1 MRRLPVEAL
10 KFEAVRTLADRNGRQ
25 YAALRLV
32 YYVEVSGKRQF
43 LLRID
48 LEDTEAYDPE
58 GASRFWFHYQ
68 SIVQHLPPV
77 AAEDAAADRQQAAKK
92 TEPLL
97 RGYPAID
104 LIVFS
109 SVRVRVFRFLEN
121 MRTFQ
126 DIGFEGV
133 SNDADSAKATFS
145 PTRPKITLHRVHR
158 LAQMPL
164 QGSAF
169 DIQSIRPDFSF
180 YADRDLAPQITLRS
194 LADLIRDSPGTDQG
208 EQLAPYR
215 TWTRVLF
222 DSEFVEFNFLESS
235 FRLRVYDQGYDRID
249 DKQVRNEEVSD
260 EDGNILNLEDA
271 RQRQHTAEFLL
282 SEPKYFEYSLDAD
295 RTRAMLQDPGDP
307 KRVYYVE
314 YRTSLTIA
322 KSSNVHLVGTIDRN
336 TAFDQRTNNLFEKL
350 PRSPSQQPKRVNYRD
365 YMPWITIQGRDRK
378 VLPIENLE
386 HHAPNA
392 GYLFQ
397 KSAYQRYVEFQLS
410 LFIGFTPLLGEAFG
424 LYELYTAL
432 SRDEDAFGNKLTDNE
447 KILVCIA
454 AILPLVSLKMLQS
467 AADGLGGLADAL
479 PHAFPSLSRS
489 ASENPAGLRRLSSL
503 P

>member
-1 MRRLPVEAL
+1 MRRLPVDAL
-10 KFEAVRTLADRNGRQ
+10 KFEAVRTLSERKGRQ
-25 YAALRLV
+25 YAALRLL
-32 YYVEVSGKRQF
+32 YYVEVSGKKQF

-48 LEDTEAYDPE
+48 LEDTEAYDAE
-58 GASRFWFHYQ
+58 GPSRFWFHYQ
-68 SIVQHLPPV
+68 PIVQHLPPLATGEGAV
-77 AAEDAAADRQQAAKK
+77 DRPQTAKE

-121 MRTFQ
+121 MRAFQ

-133 SNDADSAKATFS
+133 STDADSAKATFS
-145 PTRPKITLHRVHR
+145 PTRPKIALHRVHR
-158 LAQMPL
+158 LIQMPL

-180 YADRDLAPQITLRS
+180 YADRDLKPQITFRS

-249 DKQVRNEEVSD
+249 DKHVRNEEISD
-260 EDGNILNLEDA
+260 EDENILDLEDA
-271 RQRQHTAEFLL
+271 RQREHTAESLL
-282 SEPKYFEYSLDAD
+282 SEPKYFDYSLDVD
-295 RTRAMLQDPGDP
+295 QTRAMLQDPGDP
-307 KRVYYVE
+307 KRVYYVD
-314 YRTSLTIA
+314 YRTALTITR
-322 KSSNVHLVGTIDRN
+322 SSNVHLVGTIDRN
-336 TAFDQRTNNLFEKL
+336 ATFDQRTNNLFEKL

-365 YMPWITIQGRDRK
+365 YMPWITIHGRDRK

-392 GYLFQ
+392 GYLFE

-410 LFIGFTPLLGEAFG
+410 LFIGFTPVLGEAFG

-467 AADGLGGLADAL
+467 TADELSGLSLAL
-479 PHAFPSLSRS
+479 THAFPSLNRS
-489 ASENPAGLRRLSSL
+489 VSENLSALRRLHSL

>member
-10 KFEAVRTLADRNGRQ
+10 KFEAVRTIAEHDGQQ
-25 YAALRLV
+25 YAALRLL
-32 YYVEVSGKRQF
+32 YYLEVAKKKQF

-48 LEDTEAYDPE
+48 LEDTEAYNPE
-58 GASRFWFHYQ
+58 GVSRFWFHYQ
-68 SIVQHLPPV
+68 PIVQHLPQIVIGADGAGRPH
-77 AAEDAAADRQQAAKK
+77 AAA

-97 RGYPAID
+97 RAYPAID

-133 SNDADSAKATFS
+133 SADADSAKATFS
-145 PTRPKITLHRVHR
+145 PTRPKIALHRVHR
-158 LAQMPL
+158 LKQMPL

-180 YADRDLAPQITLRS
+180 YADRELAPQITLRS
-194 LADLIRDSPGTDQG
+194 LADLIRESPDTDQG

-215 TWTRVLF
+215 TWTRVFF
-222 DSEFVEFNFLESS
+222 DSEYIEFNFLESS

-249 DKQVRNEEVSD
+249 EMQVRNDEISD
-260 EDGNILNLEDA
+260 EDQGILNLEDA
-271 RQRQHTAEFLL
+271 RKRQHTAEFLL
-282 SEPKYFEYSLDAD
+282 SEPKYFDYSLEVD

-307 KRVYYVE
+307 RRVYYVE
-314 YRTSLTIA
+314 YRTALTIA
-322 KSSNVHLVGTIDRN
+322 KSSNVHLVGTIDRD
-336 TAFDQRTNNLFEKL
+336 TRFDQRSNHLFEQL
-350 PRSPSQQPKRVNYRD
+350 PRSPGQQPKRMNYHD
-365 YMPWITIQGRDRK
+365 YMPWVGVRDRSGK
-378 VLPIENLE
+378 PLLIDNLE
-386 HHAPNA
+386 RSAPES

-397 KSAYQRYVEFQLS
+397 KSASRRYLEFQLS

-454 AILPLVSLKMLQS
+454 AILPLISLKMLQS

-489 ASENPAGLRRLSSL
+489 ASENSADVRRLSSL